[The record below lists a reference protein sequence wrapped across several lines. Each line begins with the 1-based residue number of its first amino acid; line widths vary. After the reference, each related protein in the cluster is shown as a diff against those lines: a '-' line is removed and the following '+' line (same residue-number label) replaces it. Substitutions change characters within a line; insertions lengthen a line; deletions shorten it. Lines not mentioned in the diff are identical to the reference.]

1 MNINKIYKLFLIV
14 ATIVFTLT
22 IHSTCYADNE
32 KITKDF
38 ELNSQSSSNNEIIYG
53 CNIEKDGELKS
64 LSINATEF
72 NLPSNL
78 YDYKDD
84 IRMRVTYSEEDYK
97 VYDCKV
103 INYKTGEL
111 IKDLSEENINKLFNI
126 EYGKNITEK
135 SWSDKIKLSEI
146 NENVIYKYTASST
159 NQFPE
164 IENDIGKNCIIYIKE
179 KDDKTYERKINMSKN
194 ILGNGI
200 SASFNEYNLGESFCI
215 MYKSLENNE
224 LLDLVKKDEIIYLSK
239 YKDGDKL
246 EYQFEKYIYNDTD
259 KNITVNTKD
268 TAFGVEDSKS
278 VLIGKGEIYGF
289 DWMIDES
296 IISYE
301 QGNTNDN
308 QNSKTEE
315 NNSNNHITQIDNN
328 DNSKK
333 TENSKDS
340 TTVNSSKLPQTG
352 TSNIII
358 IMILISTIVMII
370 VAIKSRE
377 FKDIK

>member
-1 MNINKIYKLFLIV
+1 MKSNKIYKLLVIV
-14 ATIVFTLT
+14 VTIALTLT
-22 IHSTCYADNE
+22 SYSTCYADNE

-38 ELNSQSSSNNEIIYG
+38 ELNSYASSNNEIIYG
-53 CNIEKDGELKS
+53 CNVEKDGEFKL

-111 IKDLSEENINKLFNI
+111 IENLSEENINKLFNI

-159 NQFPE
+159 TQFPE

-179 KDDKTYERKINMSKN
+179 KDDKTYEKKINMFKQIS
-194 ILGNGI
+194 GSGI
-200 SASFNEYNLGESFCI
+200 SISFNEYNSGDTFCI
-215 MYKSLENNE
+215 IYKSLGNSE
-224 LLDLVKKDEIIYLSK
+224 LLDLIEKDEIIYLSK

-259 KNITVNTKD
+259 KNITVNTKN
-268 TAFGVEDSKS
+268 TVFGVENSNS
-278 VLIGKGEIYGF
+278 VIIGKGEIYGF
-289 DWMIDES
+289 DWMIDS
-296 IISYE
+296 ATISYSE
-301 QGNTNDN
+301 DNNEKQND
-308 QNSKTEE
+308 KVDKE
-315 NNSNNHITQIDNN
+315 NNNGGNNQTEQKKEDTDN
-328 DNSKK
+328 
-333 TENSKDS
+333 TI
-340 TTVNSSKLPQTG
+340 VQAPKLPQTG

-358 IMILISTIVMII
+358 IMILISTIIMSVIG
-370 VAIKSRE
+370 IKSRK

>member
-146 NENVIYKYTASST
+146 N
-159 NQFPE
+159 
-164 IENDIGKNCIIYIKE
+164 
-179 KDDKTYERKINMSKN
+179 
-194 ILGNGI
+194 L
-200 SASFNEYNLGESFCI
+200 
-215 MYKSLENNE
+215 
-224 LLDLVKKDEIIYLSK
+224 
-239 YKDGDKL
+239 
-246 EYQFEKYIYNDTD
+246 
-259 KNITVNTKD
+259 
-268 TAFGVEDSKS
+268 
-278 VLIGKGEIYGF
+278 
-289 DWMIDES
+289 
-296 IISYE
+296 
-301 QGNTNDN
+301 
-308 QNSKTEE
+308 
-315 NNSNNHITQIDNN
+315 
-328 DNSKK
+328 
-333 TENSKDS
+333 
-340 TTVNSSKLPQTG
+340 
-352 TSNIII
+352 
-358 IMILISTIVMII
+358 
-370 VAIKSRE
+370 
-377 FKDIK
+377 